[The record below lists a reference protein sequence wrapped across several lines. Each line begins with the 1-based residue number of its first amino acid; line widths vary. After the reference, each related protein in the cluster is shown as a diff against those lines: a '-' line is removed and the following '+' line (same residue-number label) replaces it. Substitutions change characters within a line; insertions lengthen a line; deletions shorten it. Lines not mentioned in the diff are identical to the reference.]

1 MDIEETV
8 WNILAEPIKGLGY
21 NLIRV
26 KMIGSNKLQIMAER
40 STDNELDIND
50 CVKIS
55 KFASVLFEKEN
66 TGGNMARMILFWP
79 AMATTF
85 HNSDKAIRAANDRTF
100 HLLKIMKK
108 KNCKNIDL
116 VNSEILKYSTQTIVG
131 ELKMLKDLYKS
142 GDLTK
147 EEFTKAKKKVLESE

>member
-1 MDIEETV
+1 MKIV
-8 WNILAEPIKGLGY
+8 YSLLIFSILLSCATPQVV
-21 NLIRV
+21 NV
-26 KMIGSNKLQIMAER
+26 KNP
-40 STDNELDIND
+40 TDINKNCEQLED
-50 CVKIS
+50 LVAETQ
-55 KFASVLFEKEN
+55 KFKRDALFEKEN

-116 VNSEILKYSTQTIVG
+116 VNSEILKNSTQTIVG

>member
-1 MDIEETV
+1 VKTV
-8 WNILAEPIKGLGY
+8 K
-21 NLIRV
+21 LIIIFFFLIGCATPEVVNV
-26 KMIGSNKLQIMAER
+26 KDPLDDKKNC
-40 STDNELDIND
+40 NELESS
-50 CVKIS
+50 VAEAQ
-55 KFASVLFEKEN
+55 KFKRDALFEKEN

-116 VNSEILKYSTQTIVG
+116 VNSEILKNSTQTIVG

>member
-1 MDIEETV
+1 MKTV
-8 WNILAEPIKGLGY
+8 K
-21 NLIRV
+21 LIIIFFFLIGCATPKVVNV
-26 KMIGSNKLQIMAER
+26 KDPLDDKKNC
-40 STDNELDIND
+40 NELESS
-50 CVKIS
+50 VAEAQ
-55 KFASVLFEKEN
+55 KFKRDALFEKEN

-116 VNSEILKYSTQTIVG
+116 VNSEILKNSTQTIVG

>member
-1 MDIEETV
+1 MKTV
-8 WNILAEPIKGLGY
+8 K
-21 NLIRV
+21 LIIIFFFLIGCATPKVVNV
-26 KMIGSNKLQIMAER
+26 KDPLDDKKNC
-40 STDNELDIND
+40 NELESS
-50 CVKIS
+50 VAEAQ
-55 KFASVLFEKEN
+55 KFKRDALFEKEN
-66 TGGNMARMILFWP
+66 TGGNIARMILFWP

-116 VNSEILKYSTQTIVG
+116 VNSEILKNSTQTIVG

>member
-1 MDIEETV
+1 MKTV
-8 WNILAEPIKGLGY
+8 K
-21 NLIRV
+21 LIIIFFFLIGCATPEVVNV
-26 KMIGSNKLQIMAER
+26 KDPLDDKKNC
-40 STDNELDIND
+40 NELESS
-50 CVKIS
+50 VAEAQ
-55 KFASVLFEKEN
+55 KFKRDALFEKEN

-116 VNSEILKYSTQTIVG
+116 VNSEILKNSTQTIVG

-147 EEFTKAKKKVLESE
+147 EEFTKAKKKF

>member
-1 MDIEETV
+1 VKTV
-8 WNILAEPIKGLGY
+8 K
-21 NLIRV
+21 LIIIFFFLIGCATPEVVNV
-26 KMIGSNKLQIMAER
+26 KDPLDDKKNC
-40 STDNELDIND
+40 NELESS
-50 CVKIS
+50 VAEAQ
-55 KFASVLFEKEN
+55 KFKRDALFEKEN
-66 TGGNMARMILFWP
+66 TGGNIARMILFWP

-116 VNSEILKYSTQTIVG
+116 VNSEILKNSTQTIVG

>member
-1 MDIEETV
+1 MKTV
-8 WNILAEPIKGLGY
+8 K
-21 NLIRV
+21 LIIIFFFLIGCATPEVVNV
-26 KMIGSNKLQIMAER
+26 KDPLDDKKNC
-40 STDNELDIND
+40 NELESS
-50 CVKIS
+50 VAEAQ
-55 KFASVLFEKEN
+55 KFKRDALFEKEN
-66 TGGNMARMILFWP
+66 TGGNIARMILFWP

-116 VNSEILKYSTQTIVG
+116 VNSEILKNSTQTIVG
-131 ELKMLKDLYKS
+131 ELKILKDLYKS

>member
-1 MDIEETV
+1 MKTV
-8 WNILAEPIKGLGY
+8 K
-21 NLIRV
+21 LIIIFFFLIGCATPKVVNV
-26 KMIGSNKLQIMAER
+26 KDPLDDKKNC
-40 STDNELDIND
+40 NELESS
-50 CVKIS
+50 VAEAQ
-55 KFASVLFEKEN
+55 KFKRDALFEKEN
-66 TGGNMARMILFWP
+66 TGGNIARMILFWP
-79 AMATTF
+79 AMATIF

-116 VNSEILKYSTQTIVG
+116 VNSEILKNSTQTIVG
-131 ELKMLKDLYKS
+131 ELKILKDLYKS

>member
-1 MDIEETV
+1 MKTV
-8 WNILAEPIKGLGY
+8 K
-21 NLIRV
+21 LIIIFFFLIGCATPEVVNV
-26 KMIGSNKLQIMAER
+26 KDPLDDKKNC
-40 STDNELDIND
+40 NELESS
-50 CVKIS
+50 VAEAQ
-55 KFASVLFEKEN
+55 KFKRDALFEKEN

-116 VNSEILKYSTQTIVG
+116 VNSEILKNSTQTIVG

>member
-1 MDIEETV
+1 MKTV
-8 WNILAEPIKGLGY
+8 K
-21 NLIRV
+21 LIIIFFFLIGCATPEVVNV
-26 KMIGSNKLQIMAER
+26 KDPLDDKKNC
-40 STDNELDIND
+40 NELESS
-50 CVKIS
+50 VAEAQ
-55 KFASVLFEKEN
+55 KFKRDALFEKEN

-85 HNSDKAIRAANDRTF
+85 HNSDKDIRAANDRTF

-116 VNSEILKYSTQTIVG
+116 VNSEILKNSTQTIVG

>member
-1 MDIEETV
+1 MKTV
-8 WNILAEPIKGLGY
+8 K
-21 NLIRV
+21 LIIIFFFLIGCATPEVVNV
-26 KMIGSNKLQIMAER
+26 KDPLDDKKNC
-40 STDNELDIND
+40 NELESS
-50 CVKIS
+50 VAEAQ
-55 KFASVLFEKEN
+55 KFKRDALFEKEN

-116 VNSEILKYSTQTIVG
+116 VNSEILKNTTQTIVG

>member
-1 MDIEETV
+1 MKTV
-8 WNILAEPIKGLGY
+8 K
-21 NLIRV
+21 LIIIFFFLIGCATPKVVNV
-26 KMIGSNKLQIMAER
+26 KDPLDDKKNC
-40 STDNELDIND
+40 NELESS
-50 CVKIS
+50 VAEAQ
-55 KFASVLFEKEN
+55 KFKRDALFEKEN
-66 TGGNMARMILFWP
+66 TGGNIARMILFWP

-116 VNSEILKYSTQTIVG
+116 VNSEILKNSTQTIVG
-131 ELKMLKDLYKS
+131 ELKILKDLYKS

>member
-1 MDIEETV
+1 VKTV
-8 WNILAEPIKGLGY
+8 K
-21 NLIRV
+21 LIFIFFFLIGCATPEVVNV
-26 KMIGSNKLQIMAER
+26 KDPLDDKKNC
-40 STDNELDIND
+40 NELESS
-50 CVKIS
+50 VAEAQ
-55 KFASVLFEKEN
+55 KFKRDALFEKEN
-66 TGGNMARMILFWP
+66 TGGNIARMILFWP

-116 VNSEILKYSTQTIVG
+116 VNSEILKNSTQTIVG